1 MAVRNY
7 NLAEV
12 QAIFGPVEMGGYGE
26 DGGVRIEW
34 QENLWEYSR
43 NADSGGTRSKNN
55 SNDALV
61 TVTLSQSSERNTEL
75 SAIVAADRRTGAGVF
90 PMMVRDTNGTT
101 LLAGTSAWIEKR
113 PDVEFNKA
121 ITTRVW
127 VFHVED
133 LDGLIGSGNEVS

>member
-1 MAVRNY
+1 MAVKTY

-26 DGGVRIEW
+26 DGGIRIEW

-43 NADSGGTRSKNN
+43 NADGGGTRSKNN

-61 TVTLSQSSERNTEL
+61 SVTLSQSSEKNSEL
-75 SAIVAADRRTGAGVF
+75 SAIQAVDRRTGAGVF

-101 LLAGTSAWIEKR
+101 LLAGKSSWIEKR

-121 ITTRVW
+121 VTTRVW
-127 VFHVED
+127 VFHIED
-133 LDGLIGSGNEVS
+133 FDGLIGHGNEAA